1 MTCFQW
7 KFHLANYPLLKLVV
21 FSIIGSVRLASIL
34 LIEELYSCS
43 LISYFSSNFK
53 AVAPS
58 IEVILL
64 VSKLFVCENNP
75 SE

>member
-7 KFHLANYPLLKLVV
+7 KFHLSSFLLVV
-21 FSIIGSVRLASIL
+21 FSITLKLASIL

-43 LISYFSSNFK
+43 LIYISHLIL

-58 IEVILL
+58 IEAILL